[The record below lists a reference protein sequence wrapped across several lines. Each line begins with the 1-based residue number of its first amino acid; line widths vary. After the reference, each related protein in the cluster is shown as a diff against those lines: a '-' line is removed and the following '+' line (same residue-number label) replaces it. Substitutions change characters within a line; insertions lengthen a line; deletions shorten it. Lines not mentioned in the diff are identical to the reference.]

1 VLFRDGAASPTDWL
15 KKKKKRLTAQVHASH
30 ISLRYQLCLLKE
42 RFGVQNSELSLIV
55 HEGIWNYGYLN
66 IYLFVCID
74 TEFLDEQVS
83 KLHVL
88 MVTLSV
94 ESKEMSCA
102 NLSWLVLI
110 LGATAAWFALTCS
123 VHKKMTSSADLQ
135 CSLELFASYLV
146 WHTAHWNLYSA
157 VEDRICSYT
166 STLGG
171 NTDSSA

>member
-1 VLFRDGAASPTDWL
+1 MLFRDGAASPTDWL

-42 RFGVQNSELSLIV
+42 RFGVQKSELSLIV

-74 TEFLDEQVS
+74 TEFLDEQAS

-123 VHKKMTSSADLQ
+123 VHKKLTSSADLQ
-135 CSLELFASYLV
+135 CSLELFASSLV
-146 WHTAHWNLYSA
+146 WHSAHWNLYSA
-157 VEDRICSYT
+157 VEDRISICIKMSR
-166 STLGG
+166 
-171 NTDSSA
+171 N